1 MKFSIIFQKKY
12 SSWKELEKVI
22 EALPTTK
29 QRGDAFEEFVFAYL
43 NIKKQLY
50 QVKEVFM
57 STEIPTKYLTKYKI
71 EKKDS
76 GVDGLIIREDDKG
89 AAYQVKFRS
98 NRVKPKYDELA
109 KFWVEGKHTDFN
121 YTIAN
126 CYSVTDL
133 SQKNEKHLQILVDE
147 FDLLDANFFEEFFA
161 FANNKTLKEKK
172 KHKPHDFQK
181 EIIKDVVAGFK
192 KDDRGKL
199 IAACGTGKTLTAL
212 WITEKMANDTVLFL
226 APSLALI
233 KQTLES
239 WADQAKFPFSYLCVC
254 SDKTVSSD
262 LDDGDISTS
271 ELNVPVTT
279 TPSEIIDFIKTKTNS
294 KKYVFSTYQ
303 SLQVV
308 AEAMS
313 YTNNFTFDLI
323 IFDEAHRTA
332 GAKETQLFGFA
343 LTNQSISSKKRL
355 FMTATE
361 RLIKPR
367 LKKAAKEA
375 GKVIF
380 SMDDETVYGKTFH
393 KYNFGDAISDKVIS
407 NYEIVVAGIQQSD
420 YYKWIKENK
429 DLEALVNSNAE
440 YSTAQILFSQLI
452 LAKAIKEYPIS
463 KIISFH
469 SSVKNATLFAG
480 ENANTIPLK
489 NVIKQ
494 FNKNITDKNIFIS
507 HVNGSMPTGDRKEI
521 LDIFKE
527 TEFALVS
534 NARCLTEGVDV
545 PIIDSVYFVDNKSS
559 LIDIV
564 QACGR
569 ALRKPDATAD
579 KTAFFL
585 IPILIPDNIKG
596 SEIVNLEAFETVF
609 NVIQSLR
616 DQDNRLAEWINELN
630 KNAVKGK
637 FPKFGKGK
645 WKPVTLSLPQSINLT
660 SFEEHLYLKIA
671 DVNKNPSSENFK
683 AAKVYGKTERK
694 SSQKRIF
701 KTIGDTAFESYMN
714 NLVKPTMV
722 KYKKGKKTIPSNQLD
737 ILSSSGKKSHNNV
750 SHTERLGLIM
760 KDKKEYSITPLGE
773 LFLKGKIKDN
783 ELFKRQML
791 RYFSSL
797 EDGNAER
804 ILFPYRACIKVLLEV
819 GSINLHE
826 FTLAIYSMDDSRA
839 ESIERA
845 ISDIN
850 YLRDNYKNL
859 GLVSEANR
867 KSILKELNV
876 YFGTKYSET
885 EIWTQKTTIYN
896 QFTYFRNH
904 LSLFTEFIEIDSEGK
919 IVLIEKNAAKARHL
933 LSLDNRLEFENNHQ
947 TLLSKYIQPFLSF
960 VIFTI

>member
-1 MKFSIIFQKKY
+1 MKFRSIFQKKY
-12 SSWKELEKVI
+12 SSWTELEKVI
-22 EALPTTK
+22 ESLPTTK

-76 GVDGLIIREDDKG
+76 GVDGLIIREDDKT
-89 AAYQVKFRS
+89 AAYQVKFRT

-109 KFWVEGKHTDFN
+109 KFWVEAKRTDFN

-147 FDLLDANFFEEFFA
+147 FDLLDDIFFEEFFA
-161 FANNKTLKEKK
+161 FANNKTLKKKK
-172 KHKPHDFQK
+172 KHTPHDFQK

-192 KDDRGKL
+192 TAERGKL

-212 WITEKMANDTVLFL
+212 WITEEMDNDTVLFL

-279 TPSEIIDFIKTKTNS
+279 SPSEIVDFIKTKTNF

-393 KYNFGDAISDKVIS
+393 KYNFGDAISDEVIS
-407 NYEIVVAGIQQSD
+407 DYEIVVAGIQQSD

-429 DLEALVNSNAE
+429 DIEALVNSNAE

-469 SSVKNATLFAG
+469 SSVNNAKLFAG
-480 ENANTIPLK
+480 EIANTIPLK

-494 FNKNITDKNIFIS
+494 FNKNITDDNLFIS

-521 LDIFKE
+521 LDTFKD

-569 ALRKPDATAD
+569 ALRKPDTTTH

-596 SEIVNLEAFETVF
+596 SEVVNLEAFETVF

-630 KNAVKGK
+630 RNAVKGK
-637 FPKFGKGK
+637 LPKYGKGK
-645 WKPVTLSLPQSINLT
+645 WKPVTLSLPQSIDLT

-683 AAKVYGKTERK
+683 VAKVYGKKERK

-701 KTIGDTAFESYMN
+701 KTLGDYSVDSYYK
-714 NLVKPTMV
+714 NLVKPTI
-722 KYKKGKKTIPSNQLD
+722 KAYQGKTNVLD
-737 ILSSSGKKSHNNV
+737 INKIKVNNNNV
-750 SHTERLGLIM
+750 SHTKRLGLIIN
-760 KDKKEYSITPLGE
+760 DKKNYSITPLGE
-773 LFLKGKIKDN
+773 KYRKGEIKDTD
-783 ELFKRQML
+783 LFKRQML

-819 GSINLHE
+819 GCINIHE
-826 FTLAIYSMDDSRA
+826 FAFAIYSMDDSTP

-845 ISDIN
+845 IADIK
-850 YLRDNYKNL
+850 YLRKNYKNL
-859 GLVSEANR
+859 YLISEANR
-867 KSILKELNV
+867 KSILKELND
-876 YFGTKYSET
+876 YFGTNYNAT
-885 EIWTQKTTIYN
+885 EIWTQRTTIYN
-896 QFTYFRNH
+896 QFVYFRNH
-904 LSLFTEFIEIDSEGK
+904 LALFTEFIKIDSEGK
-919 IVLIEKNAAKARHL
+919 IVLVEKNAAKARHM
-933 LSLDNRLEFENNHQ
+933 LSLDNRLEFENNLQ
-947 TLLSKYIQPFLSF
+947 SLVSKYIQPFLSF

>member
-1 MKFSIIFQKKY
+1 
-12 SSWKELEKVI
+12 
-22 EALPTTK
+22 
-29 QRGDAFEEFVFAYL
+29 
-43 NIKKQLY
+43 
-50 QVKEVFM
+50 
-57 STEIPTKYLTKYKI
+57 
-71 EKKDS
+71 
-76 GVDGLIIREDDKG
+76 
-89 AAYQVKFRS
+89 
-98 NRVKPKYDELA
+98 
-109 KFWVEGKHTDFN
+109 
-121 YTIAN
+121 
-126 CYSVTDL
+126 
-133 SQKNEKHLQILVDE
+133 
-147 FDLLDANFFEEFFA
+147 
-161 FANNKTLKEKK
+161 
-172 KHKPHDFQK
+172 
-181 EIIKDVVAGFK
+181 
-192 KDDRGKL
+192 
-199 IAACGTGKTLTAL
+199 
-212 WITEKMANDTVLFL
+212 
-226 APSLALI
+226 
-233 KQTLES
+233 
-239 WADQAKFPFSYLCVC
+239 VC

-279 TPSEIIDFIKTKTNS
+279 TPSEIVDFIKTKTNS

-332 GAKETQLFGFA
+332 GAKDTQLFGFA

-380 SMDDETVYGKTFH
+380 SMDDETIYGKTFH

-407 NYEIVVAGIQQSD
+407 NYEIIVAGIQQSD

-480 ENANTIPLK
+480 EIANTIPLK

-494 FNKNITDKNIFIS
+494 FNKNITDENIFIS

-569 ALRKPDATAD
+569 ALRKPDATTD

-645 WKPVTLSLPQSINLT
+645 WKPVTLSLLSLPQSIDLT

-671 DVNKNPSSENFK
+671 DVNKNPTADNFK
-683 AAKVYGKTERK
+683 TAKVYGKTERK

-701 KTIGDTAFESYMN
+701 KTLGDYGVDSYFE
-714 NLVKPTMV
+714 NLVKPTI
-722 KYKKGKKTIPSNQLD
+722 KAYKRKLNTLD
-737 ILSSSGKKSHNNV
+737 INKIKINNNNV
-750 SHTERLGLIM
+750 SHTKRLGLIVD
-760 KDKKEYSITPLGE
+760 DKKNYTITPLGE
-773 LFLKGKIKDN
+773 KYRNGEIKNND
-783 ELFKRQML
+783 LFKRQML

-797 EDGNAER
+797 EDGNQER
-804 ILFPYRACIKVLLEV
+804 ILFPYRACLKVLLEV
-819 GSINLHE
+819 GTINFHE
-826 FTLAIYSMDDSRA
+826 FAFAIYSLFDSS
-839 ESIERA
+839 EVSINQA
-845 ISDIN
+845 ISDIQ
-850 YLRDNYKNL
+850 YLRKEFSNIAMI
-859 GLVSEANR
+859 SEANR
-867 KSILKELNV
+867 TSILKDLNEHFKTN
-876 YFGTKYSET
+876 YNET
-885 EIWTQKTTIYN
+885 DIWNKKTAVNN
-896 QFTYFRNH
+896 QFIYFKDH
-904 LSLFTEFIEIDSEGK
+904 LALFTEFIKIENQE
-919 IVLIEKNAAKARHL
+919 IVLIEKNASKARHL

>member
-1 MKFSIIFQKKY
+1 MKFSNIFQTKY
-12 SSWKELEKVI
+12 SKWTALEKVI
-22 EALPTTK
+22 ESLPITK
-29 QRGDAFEEFVFAYL
+29 QRGDAFEEFIFAYL

-50 QVKEVFM
+50 QVKEVYM
-57 STEIPTKYLTKYKI
+57 STDIPRKYLTKYKI

-76 GVDGLIIREDDKG
+76 GIDGLIIRDDDSA
-89 AAYQVKFRS
+89 AAYQVKFRTG
-98 NRVKPKYDELA
+98 RAKPSYGDLS
-109 KFWVEGKHTDFN
+109 KFWVEAKNTDFN

-126 CYSVTDL
+126 CYSITDL
-133 SQKNEKHLQILVDE
+133 SLKISKHLQILVDE
-147 FDLLDANFFEEFFA
+147 FDLLDESFFEGLFA
-161 FANNKTLKEKK
+161 FANNKTIKK
-172 KHKPHDFQK
+172 KKRHTPHDFQK
-181 EIIKDVVAGFK
+181 EIIKDVVTGFK

-212 WITEKMANDTVLFL
+212 WITEEMKNNTVLFL

-279 TPSEIIDFIKTKTNS
+279 TPKEIVDFIKTKTSS

-303 SLQVV
+303 SLVIV
-308 AEAMS
+308 AEALN
-313 YTNNFTFDLI
+313 YTKNFTFDLI

-332 GAKETQLFGFA
+332 GAKETQLFSFA

-367 LKKAAKEA
+367 LKKAAKEV

-380 SMDDETVYGKTFH
+380 SMDDETVYGRTFH
-393 KYNFGDAISDKVIS
+393 KYNFGDAILDKVIS
-407 NYEIVVAGIQQSD
+407 DYKIVVAGIQQSD

-469 SSVKNATLFAG
+469 SSVDNAKLFAG
-480 ENANTIPLK
+480 EIANTIPLK
-489 NVIKQ
+489 NVIQQ
-494 FNKNITDKNIFIS
+494 FNKNISDNNLFIS
-507 HVNGSMPTGDRKEI
+507 HVNGSMPTGNRKEI
-521 LDIFKE
+521 LDVFKE

-569 ALRKPDATAD
+569 ALRKPDATTH

-596 SEIVNLEAFETVF
+596 SEIVNLKEFEIVF

-630 KNAVKGK
+630 RNAVKGK
-637 FPKFGKGK
+637 LPKYGNGK
-645 WKPVTLSLPQSINLT
+645 WKPVALSLPQSIDLT

-683 AAKVYGKTERK
+683 VTKVYGKKERK

-701 KTIGDTAFESYMN
+701 KTLGDYSVDSYYI
-714 NLVKPTMV
+714 NLVKPTI
-722 KYKKGKKTIPSNQLD
+722 KAFEGKTNTLD
-737 ILSSSGKKSHNNV
+737 ILEIKVNNNNV
-750 SHTERLGLIM
+750 SHTKRLGLIIN
-760 KDKKEYSITPLGE
+760 DKKNYSITPLGE
-773 LFLKGKIKDN
+773 KYRKGEIKDTD
-783 ELFKRQML
+783 LFKRQML

-819 GSINLHE
+819 ESININE
-826 FTLAIYSMDDSRA
+826 FAFAIYSMDDSTP

-845 ISDIN
+845 IADIK
-850 YLRDNYKNL
+850 YLRDNFKNL
-859 GLVSEANR
+859 YLISEANR
-867 KSILKELNV
+867 NSILKELND
-876 YFGTKYSET
+876 YFGTNYNTT
-885 EIWTQKTTIYN
+885 EIWTLRTTLYN
-896 QFTYFRNH
+896 QFLYFRNH
-904 LSLFTEFIEIDSEGK
+904 LALFTEFIKIDSEGK
-919 IVLIEKNAAKARHL
+919 IVLVEKNAPKARHL
-933 LSLDNRLEFENNHQ
+933 LSLDNRLEFESD
-947 TLLSKYIQPFLSF
+947 LPSLISKYIQPFLNF

>member
-1 MKFSIIFQKKY
+1 MKFSNIFQKKY
-12 SSWKELEKVI
+12 FSWKELEKVI
-22 EALPTTK
+22 ESLPTTK

-50 QVKEVFM
+50 QVKEVYM
-57 STEIPTKYLTKYKI
+57 STDIPTKYLTKYKI

-76 GVDGLIIREDDKG
+76 GIDGLIIRDDDSA
-89 AAYQVKFRS
+89 AAYQVKFRTG
-98 NRVKPKYDELA
+98 RAKPSYGDLS
-109 KFWVEGKHTDFN
+109 KFWVEAKNTDYN

-126 CYSVTDL
+126 CYSITDL
-133 SQKNEKHLQILVDE
+133 SLKIAKHLQILVDE

-172 KHKPHDFQK
+172 KHTPHDFQK
-181 EIIKDVVAGFK
+181 EIIKDVVSGFK

-212 WITEKMANDTVLFL
+212 WITEMMNNNTVLFL

-233 KQTLES
+233 KQTLEA

-271 ELNVPVTT
+271 ELNIPVTT
-279 TPSEIIDFIKTKTNS
+279 TPSEIVDFIKTKTNS

-303 SLQVV
+303 SLEVV

-380 SMDDETVYGKTFH
+380 SMDDEIVYGKTFH
-393 KYNFGDAISDKVIS
+393 KYNFGDAISDEVIS
-407 NYEIVVAGIQQSD
+407 DYEIVVAGIQQSD

-452 LAKAIKEYPIS
+452 LAKAIKEYPIQ

-469 SSVKNATLFAG
+469 SSVKNAKLFAG
-480 ENANTIPLK
+480 EIANTIPLR

-494 FNKNITDKNIFIS
+494 FNKNITDENLFIS

-521 LDIFKE
+521 LDIFKD

-569 ALRKPDATAD
+569 ALRKPDATKH

-596 SEIVNLEAFETVF
+596 SEVVNLDAFETVF

-630 KNAVKGK
+630 RNAVKGK
-637 FPKFGKGK
+637 FPKYGKGK
-645 WKPVTLSLPQSINLT
+645 WKPVTLSLPQSIDLT

-683 AAKVYGKTERK
+683 VAKVYGKKERK

-701 KTIGDTAFESYMN
+701 KTLGDYSVESYYS
-714 NLVKPTMV
+714 NLVKPTI
-722 KYKKGKKTIPSNQLD
+722 KAYKGKTNTLD
-737 ILSSSGKKSHNNV
+737 ISKIKVNNNNV
-750 SHTERLGLIM
+750 SHTKRLGLIIN
-760 KDKKEYSITPLGE
+760 DKKNYSITPLGE
-773 LFLKGKIKDN
+773 KYKKGEIKDTD
-783 ELFKRQML
+783 LFKRQML

-819 GSINLHE
+819 GSISIHE
-826 FTLAIYSMDDSRA
+826 FAFAIYSMDDSTP

-845 ISDIN
+845 IADIK
-850 YLRDNYKNL
+850 YLRENYKNL
-859 GLVSEANR
+859 YLISEANR
-867 KSILKELNV
+867 KSILKELND
-876 YFGTKYSET
+876 YFGTNYNAT
-885 EIWTQKTTIYN
+885 EIWTQRTTIYN
-896 QFTYFRNH
+896 QFVYFRNH
-904 LSLFTEFIEIDSEGK
+904 LALFTEFIKIDSEGK
-919 IVLIEKNAAKARHL
+919 IVLVEKNAAKARHL

>member
-1 MKFSIIFQKKY
+1 MKY
-12 SSWKELEKVI
+12 SSIFQQKYTSWAELEKVI

-29 QRGDAFEEFVFAYL
+29 QRGDAFEEFIFVYL
-43 NIKKQLY
+43 NLKKQLY
-50 QVKEVFM
+50 QVKDVFM
-57 STEIPTKYLTKYKI
+57 SSDIPATYLTKYKI

-76 GVDGLIIREDDKG
+76 GVDGLIVREDDNA
-89 AAYQVKFRS
+89 AAYQVKFRT

-109 KFWVEGKHTDFN
+109 KFWVEGKHTDYN

-147 FDLLDANFFEEFFA
+147 LDLLDENFFEDFFA
-161 FANNKTLKEKK
+161 FVNEKKLKEKK
-172 KHKPHDFQK
+172 QHTPHDFQK
-181 EIIKDVVAGFK
+181 EIIKDVVLGFK
-192 KDDRGKL
+192 KEDRGKL

-212 WITEKMANDTVLFL
+212 WITEEMKNDTVLFL

-239 WADQAKFPFSYLCVC
+239 WADQAKMPFSYLCVC
-254 SDKTVSSD
+254 SDKTVSND
-262 LDDGDISTS
+262 LDDGDISIS

-279 TPSEIIDFIKTKTNS
+279 NPSEIVDFIKMKTNS
-294 KKYVFSTYQ
+294 KKYVFSKYQ

-313 YTNNFTFDLI
+313 YTNNFAFDLI

-343 LTNQSISSKKRL
+343 LSNQSISSKKRL

-361 RLIKPR
+361 RLIRPR
-367 LKKAAKEA
+367 LQKAAKDA

-380 SMDDETVYGKTFH
+380 SMDDEEVYGKTFH
-393 KYNFGDAISDKVIS
+393 KYNFGNAISDKVIS
-407 NYEIVVAGIQQSD
+407 DYEIVVAGIQQSD

-429 DLEALVNSNAE
+429 DLEALVNSNSE

-452 LAKAIKEYPIS
+452 LAKAIKEYPIQ

-480 ENANTIPLK
+480 AIANTIPLS

-494 FNKNITDKNIFIS
+494 FNKNISDDNLFIS

-521 LDIFKE
+521 LDIFKN

-569 ALRKPDATAD
+569 ALRKPDAQTP

-585 IPILIPDNIKG
+585 IPILIPDNISG
-596 SEIVNLEAFETVF
+596 SEIVNLDAFETVF

-630 KNAVKGK
+630 RNAVKGK
-637 FPKFGKGK
+637 IPKYGKGI
-645 WKPVTLSLPQSINLT
+645 WKPITLSLPQSIDLT

-671 DVNKNPSSENFK
+671 DINKNPSSENFK
-683 AAKVYGKTERK
+683 VAKVYGKKERK

-701 KTIGDTAFESYMN
+701 KTLGDYSVDTYYK
-714 NLVKPTMV
+714 NLVKPTIAA
-722 KYKKGKKTIPSNQLD
+722 YKGKSNTLD
-737 ILSSSGKKSHNNV
+737 ISKIKINNNNV
-750 SHTERLGLIM
+750 SHTKRLGLIIN
-760 KDKKEYSITPLGE
+760 DKKNYSITPLGE
-773 LFLKGKIKDN
+773 KYQKGEIKDTD
-783 ELFKRQML
+783 LFKRQML

-797 EDGNAER
+797 EDGNEER
-804 ILFPYRACIKVLLEV
+804 ILFPYRACIKVLLDV
-819 GSINLHE
+819 GSINIHE
-826 FTLAIYSMDDSRA
+826 FSFAIYSMDDSTPD
-839 ESIERA
+839 SIERA
-845 ISDIN
+845 IADIN
-850 YLRDNYKNL
+850 YLRENYKNL
-859 GLVSEANR
+859 NLVSEANR
-867 KSILKELNV
+867 NTILNELND
-876 YFGTKYSET
+876 YFGTNYNET
-885 EIWTQKTTIYN
+885 EIWTQRTTIYN
-896 QFTYFRNH
+896 QFVYFRNH
-904 LSLFTEFIEIDSEGK
+904 LSLFTEFINIDSEGK
-919 IVLIEKNAAKARHL
+919 INLIENNAAKARHL
-933 LSLDNRLEFENNHQ
+933 LSLDNRLEFEHNLQ
-947 TLLSKYIQPFLSF
+947 SLVSKYIQPFLNF